1 MQRRGGSSKTEQ
13 QGTKYKMLEFC
24 PGEEER
30 ARINVE
36 LTCAGI
42 CPKGIEMFYSL
53 YGQYCLLDAYDWM
66 FRSCFMKDLQFTD
79 DCVIMQ
85 FGDLYPKDG
94 FKGGIAAELAAQHNF
109 GSFTRKAMFN
119 SIVLSTITLTIGRH
133 SNESSLCNFAKHC
146 PEAIRKRIEDEISE
160 ESLEKIDG
168 FEDLR
173 KYRDKRAAHHDLNLG
188 EIRLLYSTLEECVQR
203 ILRAMKVVYPELNWT
218 VDWRKREDIVSQ
230 DRKPTQWTTD
240 PGEPFIVQSLKELA
254 IRRRWEKLQNLAPY
268 VENSEFARLKRDEIL
283 AEIEKIRAS

>member
-1 MQRRGGSSKTEQ
+1 MIEWS
-13 QGTKYKMLEFC
+13 
-24 PGEEER
+24 PGEEEK
-30 ARINVE
+30 ARIDVE

-66 FRSCFMKDLQFTD
+66 FRSCFMKDGQVTD

-85 FGDLYPKDG
+85 FGDLFPKDG
-94 FKGGIAAELAAQHNF
+94 FKGSIAAELVAQCSF
-109 GSFTRKAMFN
+109 GSLTRKAMFD
-119 SIVLSTITLTIGRH
+119 SIVLSTLTLSIGRH

-160 ESLEKIDG
+160 ESLEKFDG

-188 EIRLLYSTLEECVQR
+188 EIHLLYSPIEECIQR
-203 ILRAMKVVYPELNWT
+203 ILRAMKVVYPGINWT
-218 VDWRKREDIVSQ
+218 VDWKKREDIVGQTWNPNHSSF
-230 DRKPTQWTTD
+230 KWTTD

-268 VENSEFARLKRDEIL
+268 VENSEVALMRDEIL